1 MNPIGGHTT
10 GLSPD
15 AFQLAINAVLYEK
28 YMRDVQ
34 PDALTARDE
43 FFFRQSQAAEMVYVW
58 DEDSNVGAFNETEE
72 QEDVKDDNT
81 FIGNQ
86 KTARQRKFMKQIPIS
101 FEAFS
106 TEQVGINKRQKIGE
120 QIADRARWTQDKGSL
135 QDTYGDAFAGSVN
148 TTPDGDA
155 WASDSHTTLKGI
167 TVDNLET
174 VALTPDGL
182 WTTIQ
187 SLANQKGQDGEGGG
201 QLFEGILVPFRLLKT
216 VHEVLDSDLN
226 SATGENAI
234 NFYQTLYGGNIRIAG
249 SIILDS
255 TYNTATNA
263 TTSYHVCSRNVQ
275 ASRRTLVGLTT
286 KLIPPEN
293 TANDTYIERAKYM
306 ESRFIGSW
314 FGSVH
319 NNGTAA

>member
-1 MNPIGGHTT
+1 MNNTGGHTT

-15 AFQLAINAVLYEK
+15 AFQVAINGVVYEQ
-28 YMRDVQ
+28 YMRAQ
-34 PDALTARDE
+34 LPDSLNARDK
-43 FFFRQSQAAEMVYVW
+43 FFFKQSQASEMVYIW
-58 DEDSNVGAFNETEE
+58 DEDSNLGAFNETEE

-106 TEQVGINKRQKIGE
+106 TEQSGINKRATIGT
-120 QIADRARWTQDKGSL
+120 QIAERAAWTQDKGTL
-135 QDTYGDAFAGSVN
+135 QDTYADAFAGSVN

-155 WASDSHTTLKGI
+155 WASDSHTTLKGF

-174 VALTPDGL
+174 AVLDADGL
-182 WTTIQ
+182 WTTVQ
-187 SLANQKGQDGEGGG
+187 SLANQKAQDGESGG
-201 QLFEGILVPFRLLKT
+201 QQFEGILVPFRLLKT
-216 VHEVLDSDLN
+216 VHEVLDSDLQSN
-226 SATGENAI
+226 SGENAI
-234 NFYQTLYGGNIRIAG
+234 NFYQTLYGGSIRIAG

-255 TYNTATNA
+255 TYNTQTNA
-263 TTSYHVCSRNVQ
+263 ATSYHVCSRNVQ

-286 KLIPPEN
+286 KLIPPES

-306 ESRFIGSW
+306 ESRFIASW

-319 NNGTAA
+319 NNGTA